1 VPALLVVKRIVFQ
14 IKLFL
19 LLEEYFNQRQL

>member
-1 VPALLVVKRIVFQ
+1 MGPPRREKNCVSYKI
-14 IKLFL
+14 IL